1 MKIIY
6 FLFLLPFIC
15 NAQVNRVDYYFRT
28 NNTIDT
34 TGIRTFLI
42 FDTNNS
48 VYIHN
53 SINSNIKNEI
63 GESDDVDI
71 KLVRRI
77 RDTIGFRV
85 YNNFE
90 DDSISVLDK
99 IDTKRY
105 SFKEDKT
112 IEWELFDDFKE
123 IGGLNCQLART
134 MFRGRKFDVWF
145 TSSIPISSG
154 PWKLNGLPG
163 LILEVEDSLKQVSFK
178 LKSISYE
185 EDVNVFFED
194 FTIKASNTTL
204 KKFVEKKDNLAQHYL
219 KETLAKLPRNAR
231 GDVVSSTSRMGI
243 ELSYEWEEE
252 K

>member
-1 MKIIY
+1 MKTIY
-6 FLFLLPFIC
+6 LLFLLPFIC
-15 NAQVNRVDYYFRT
+15 DAQINRFDYYFRT

-34 TGIRTFLI
+34 TGIKTFLI
-42 FDTNNS
+42 FDSNNS

-53 SINSNIKNEI
+53 SIKSNIKNEI
-63 GESDDVDI
+63 GDSDDVDI

-85 YNNFE
+85 YNNFNE
-90 DDSISVLDK
+90 DSISVLDK
-99 IDTKRY
+99 IETKRY
-105 SFKEDKT
+105 SFREDKI

-123 IGGLNCQLART
+123 IGGLNCQLAKT
-134 MFRGRKFDVWF
+134 KFRGRQFDVWF

-154 PWKLNGLPG
+154 PWKFNGLPG

-194 FTIKASNTTL
+194 YTIKASNTTL
-204 KKFVEKKDNLAQHYL
+204 KKFVEKKDNLAQNYL

-231 GDVVSSTSRMGI
+231 GVVVSSTSRMGI
-243 ELSYEWEEE
+243 ELSYEWEED

>member
-1 MKIIY
+1 M
-6 FLFLLPFIC
+6 C
-15 NAQVNRVDYYFRT
+15 DAQINRVDYYFRT

-42 FDTNNS
+42 FDSNNS

-85 YNNFE
+85 YNNFNE
-90 DDSISVLDK
+90 DSISVLDK

-112 IEWELFDDFKE
+112 IEWELYDDFKE

-134 MFRGRKFDVWF
+134 KFRGRNFDVWF
-145 TSSIPISSG
+145 TGSIPISSG
-154 PWKLNGLPG
+154 PWKFSGLPG
-163 LILEVEDSLKQVSFK
+163 LILEVEDSLKHVSFK

-194 FTIKASNTTL
+194 YTIKASNTTL
-204 KKFVEKKDNLAQHYL
+204 KKFVKKKDNLAQNYL

-231 GDVVSSTSRMGI
+231 GEVVSSTSRMGI